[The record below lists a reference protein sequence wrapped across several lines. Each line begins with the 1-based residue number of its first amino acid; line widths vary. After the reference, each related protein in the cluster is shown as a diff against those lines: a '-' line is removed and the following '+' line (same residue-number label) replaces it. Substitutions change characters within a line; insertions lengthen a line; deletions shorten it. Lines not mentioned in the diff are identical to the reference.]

1 MGKLIILFQF
11 GINCMSLCIFQHR
24 EVKTFITGFN
34 GYFNFFSIII
44 ELLLRWLEGSKKTF
58 RSEFQKKKKCNIRST
73 QYNDFFLS
81 TSKAI
86 IIDLLNNVLLK
97 SV

>member
-1 MGKLIILFQF
+1 
-11 GINCMSLCIFQHR
+11 MSLCIFQHR

-44 ELLLRWLEGSKKTF
+44 ELLLMWLEGSKKTF
-58 RSEFQKKKKCNIRST
+58 RSEFQGKKSNIRST

>member
-1 MGKLIILFQF
+1 
-11 GINCMSLCIFQHR
+11 MSLCIFQNR

-44 ELLLRWLEGSKKTF
+44 ELLLMWLEGSKKTF
-58 RSEFQKKKKCNIRST
+58 RSEFQGKKSNIRST

>member
-1 MGKLIILFQF
+1 M
-11 GINCMSLCIFQHR
+11 
-24 EVKTFITGFN
+24 
-34 GYFNFFSIII
+34 
-44 ELLLRWLEGSKKTF
+44 WLEGSKKTF
-58 RSEFQKKKKCNIRST
+58 RSEFQGKKSNIRST